1 MTRSCI
7 GALLGALLSFT
18 YANAQHLDKATFL
31 EIEAHG
37 NTEERA
43 ILTVY
48 LRGVLNGLEASNM
61 ELLREGR
68 ARLYCPPFEEAE
80 LTTNWL
86 IEALLVYLKGYPLI
100 PNTLSI
106 ATITNNM
113 LAEQFACER
122 QVHD

>member
-1 MTRSCI
+1 MTKSCI
-7 GALLGALLSFT
+7 AALLGALLSIPCV
-18 YANAQHLDKATFL
+18 NAQHLDKATFL
-31 EIEAHG
+31 EIEARG
-37 NTEERA
+37 NSEERA

-61 ELLREGR
+61 DLLREGR
-68 ARLYCPPFEEAE
+68 ARLYCPPFETE

-122 QVHD
+122 QVRD

>member
-18 YANAQHLDKATFL
+18 CANAQHLDKATFL

>member
-7 GALLGALLSFT
+7 AALLGALLSFT
-18 YANAQHLDKATFL
+18 CANAQHLDKATFL
-31 EIEAHG
+31 EIETHG

-68 ARLYCPPFEEAE
+68 ARLYCPPFKEAE

>member
-1 MTRSCI
+1 MTRCCI

-18 YANAQHLDKATFL
+18 CANAQHLDKATFL

-37 NTEERA
+37 NTEARA

-48 LRGVLNGLEASNM
+48 LGGVLNGLEASNM

>member
-7 GALLGALLSFT
+7 AALLGVLLSFT
-18 YANAQHLDKATFL
+18 CANAQHLDKATFL
-31 EIEAHG
+31 EIEARG
-37 NTEERA
+37 DTEERA

-61 ELLREGR
+61 DLLREGR
-68 ARLYCPPFEEAE
+68 ARLYCPPFEVE

-86 IEALLVYLKGYPLI
+86 IEALLVYLKGYPLV
-100 PNTLSI
+100 PDTLSI

>member
-1 MTRSCI
+1 MTRTCI

-18 YANAQHLDKATFL
+18 CANAQHLDKATFL

-37 NTEERA
+37 NTEARA

-48 LRGVLNGLEASNM
+48 LGGVLNGLEASNM

-68 ARLYCPPFEEAE
+68 ARLYCPPLEAE